1 VVRPPPAHS
10 FATLGSLPATQGQRS
25 TIISAK
31 RPMKVFLSHSF
42 QDEAVYSTLRLALH
56 AEGIRLWD
64 RQEISAGESLSVQ
77 LQEAIRS
84 CSTCVLIATRRSV
97 ESSWCNA
104 ELGAFWGSGKRVIL
118 FMVDPDLAESV
129 LPPQFKGMVRA
140 NSVHELIKG
149 LNRSSSNEES
159 TNDKSYLQ
167 LPPRSHDSISSA
179 FSDVIGQIRRNQI
192 QVMNAEL
199 IQHSSEV
206 AHQLILSLL
215 SHGVDTE
222 LYLQDYETAMQL
234 CGEGIRTR
242 ISMRVAC
249 YPRIIQEMNFAN
261 RFVLKQY
268 QSPASLNG
276 VRLRLNNGDRVLILG
291 WYTYTCD
298 GGHPSLAE
306 QTINGGDL
314 PCIKL
319 HSSDHDYKYFEGMFD
334 KLKGKYSNQRDPVFS
349 HP

>member
-1 VVRPPPAHS
+1 M
-10 FATLGSLPATQGQRS
+10 Q
-25 TIISAK
+25 
-31 RPMKVFLSHSF
+31 VFLSHSF
-42 QDEAVYSTLRLALH
+42 QDEAIYSTLCLALN
-56 AEGIRLWD
+56 AEGINLWD
-64 RQEISAGESLSVQ
+64 RETISAGESLSDQ

-140 NSVHELIKG
+140 SSVHELIRG
-149 LNRSSSNEES
+149 LNRSISNEEI
-159 TNDKSYLQ
+159 TNNKTALQ
-167 LPPRSHDSISSA
+167 LPPRSYDSMSSA
-179 FSDVIGQIRRNQI
+179 FSDVIGQILRNEI
-192 QVMNAEL
+192 QVTNAEL

-215 SHGVDTE
+215 SRGVDTE

-249 YPRIIQEMNFAN
+249 YPRIIQEMNFVN

-268 QSPASLNG
+268 KSPASLNG
-276 VRLRLNNGDRVLILG
+276 LRLRLNNGDRVLILG
-291 WYTYTCD
+291 WYTYTFD
-298 GGHPSLAE
+298 GIHASLPE

-314 PCIKL
+314 PCVKL
-319 HSSDHDYKYFEGMFD
+319 FSSDQDYKYFESMFD
-334 KLKGKYSNQRDPVFS
+334 KLKGKYCSQCAPAFS